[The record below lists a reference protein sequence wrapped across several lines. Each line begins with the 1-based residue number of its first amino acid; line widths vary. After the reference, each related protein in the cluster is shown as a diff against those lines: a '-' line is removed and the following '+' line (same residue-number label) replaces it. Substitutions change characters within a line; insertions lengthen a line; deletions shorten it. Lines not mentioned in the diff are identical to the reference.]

1 MCGIAGISAF
11 DGKKVSKR
19 AVNALAKALRHR
31 GPDGV
36 GPWVSDRVAIL
47 NTRLAIIDVKGG
59 DQPFISPSGN
69 ILVANGEIYNDLSL
83 RQGLKDIDFQ
93 SGSDCEP
100 PLYLYQHDG
109 PDYVRHL
116 RGMYAIAIYDKA
128 VDQIILSRDPFG
140 IKQIYYASNETGLAF
155 ASEPQALVAA
165 GFAKP
170 GINETARAEL
180 LQLQFTTGR
189 TSLMGVERVLPGETL
204 IIQKGQIIERHRLP
218 TLRSTPKSPSDEVEA
233 LRELDNHFSECVHL
247 HMRTEVP
254 YGLFLSGGIDSSAIA
269 IQMKRLSN
277 KPITALTA
285 AFPELPK
292 KDESE
297 KAIRIAKAVRAEHHL
312 IRITP
317 KYFWDKAP
325 HLAAIMDD
333 PTTDAS
339 SFPLYCLSEAAHD
352 LGLKVVLAGDGADEV
367 FGGYKRYRRATWFFG
382 LWRERERSRGTLEA
396 VDGRYATLDSWRK
409 GLSQAAK
416 DLGNDFA
423 TRMQAVQALDC
434 AEWLPNDLL
443 VKLDRCLMAFS
454 VEGRTPFVD
463 PVFSPWAFALP
474 DRFKV
479 RGSTGKYLLRKWL
492 DQALPEADVWTKKQG
507 FVPPTGF
514 WMAPYS
520 DTLLKL
526 MVGHRAFR
534 GMGIDPLIREVISD
548 PVGRQQGAWSLL
560 FYALWYARHI
570 ENFQSNGNVEDVL
583 AATR

>member
-180 LQLQFTTGR
+180 PP
-189 TSLMGVERVLPGETL
+189 VEPVL
-204 IIQKGQIIERHRLP
+204 
-218 TLRSTPKSPSDEVEA
+218 
-233 LRELDNHFSECVHL
+233 
-247 HMRTEVP
+247 
-254 YGLFLSGGIDSSAIA
+254 
-269 IQMKRLSN
+269 
-277 KPITALTA
+277 
-285 AFPELPK
+285 
-292 KDESE
+292 
-297 KAIRIAKAVRAEHHL
+297 
-312 IRITP
+312 
-317 KYFWDKAP
+317 
-325 HLAAIMDD
+325 
-333 PTTDAS
+333 
-339 SFPLYCLSEAAHD
+339 
-352 LGLKVVLAGDGADEV
+352 
-367 FGGYKRYRRATWFFG
+367 
-382 LWRERERSRGTLEA
+382 
-396 VDGRYATLDSWRK
+396 
-409 GLSQAAK
+409 
-416 DLGNDFA
+416 
-423 TRMQAVQALDC
+423 
-434 AEWLPNDLL
+434 
-443 VKLDRCLMAFS
+443 
-454 VEGRTPFVD
+454 
-463 PVFSPWAFALP
+463 WA
-474 DRFKV
+474 
-479 RGSTGKYLLRKWL
+479 
-492 DQALPEADVWTKKQG
+492 
-507 FVPPTGF
+507 
-514 WMAPYS
+514 
-520 DTLLKL
+520 
-526 MVGHRAFR
+526 
-534 GMGIDPLIREVISD
+534 
-548 PVGRQQGAWSLL
+548 
-560 FYALWYARHI
+560 
-570 ENFQSNGNVEDVL
+570 
-583 AATR
+583 